1 LEYERIREQRRHF
14 EIEMLALDQKQRR
27 EAMELVQMEEEMN
40 RYTGHQSEPTTPPE
54 YRNTNNGFPSIF
66 SRPNRFSTSSIT
78 SPPGL
83 FGRPVRSGSLLDSP
97 VHGAGSLQQS
107 YGLDDA
113 QVPSRSVPITRRNS
127 DDDDKEEAVRQDPS
141 SQRSTNS

>member
-1 LEYERIREQRRHF
+1 MH
-14 EIEMLALDQKQRR
+14 ALDQKQRR
-27 EAMELVQMEEEMN
+27 EALELVRMEEEMN
-40 RYTGHQSEPTTPPE
+40 RFAGHQSEPTTPPE

-66 SRPNRFSTSSIT
+66 SRPNRFSTSSIA